1 MIAYIWPVA
10 LIVFSTVMYQICAKS
25 VPESLDPLA
34 SMTVTYMMAA
44 CVSAVLYFLLGG
56 RNLLQEYHKLNWA
69 PFVLGI
75 VILGLEAGSI
85 YAYKAG
91 WEVSTKYLVE
101 CFFIAAALIV
111 VGFLL
116 YNESLSW
123 NKLLG
128 IVICLAGLMLI
139 NRK

>member
-1 MIAYIWPVA
+1 MLTI
-10 LIVFSTVMYQICAKS
+10 
-25 VPESLDPLA
+25 SL
-34 SMTVTYMMAA
+34 
-44 CVSAVLYFLLGG
+44 
-56 RNLLQEYHKLNWA
+56 W
-69 PFVLGI
+69 
-75 VILGLEAGSI
+75 
-85 YAYKAG
+85 AG

-139 NRK
+139 NRNRK